1 MLDILNSTSHVVQL
15 LIALSLAIVLFV
27 AAFSGYGRAL
37 FLGLLVMIPFQ
48 PIDSKYGS
56 LNMVLTWLVGFSV
69 WLDSLRHRSAGNG
82 IPPMIWQ
89 FGLLAMVFFLSVALA
104 PSAFLKKYLIHSIV
118 IGSNVVLFYLSY
130 WYVRNE
136 RDLETFFRALIISN
150 VLVALYT
157 GLQMIIGFGTF
168 SLGGIQELSLIQNR
182 ADQRLSGPFQAV
194 GITAEYLVIQS
205 LILVHYMV
213 QTGRL
218 RRLGIVLLTVNFAL
232 MVGTGN
238 RGGFLVAIG
247 ALFLFLYHYRRYI
260 GQRGVVLAFVG
271 FFVFGGLASFVMVK
285 FTDFDVLFSR
295 LAGTELEGG
304 VIPEDRLGW
313 ATVVD
318 YIKGRPV
325 LGHGPRI
332 VLPEE
337 YAAPTLNW
345 WPRNSITFYP
355 HNLYLYILYTTG
367 FVGLAAYAV
376 WALSYWRS
384 LSALRRRWD
393 DSRYRLAK
401 GLPTLGLI
409 IFVVF
414 LVDQYKVEF
423 LRYYFLDYQQFL
435 ASLFAMFLALRK
447 VDANTRRAAAVA
459 ARSSVAG

>member
-1 MLDILNSTSHVVQL
+1 MLSLLDSTSHVIQL
-15 LIALSLAIVLFV
+15 LAALSLAIVLFV
-27 AAFSGYGRAL
+27 AAFSGYGRVL
-37 FLGLLVMIPFQ
+37 FLFLLVMIPFQ

-56 LNMVLTWLVGFSV
+56 VNMVFTWLVGLSV
-69 WLDSLRHRSAGNG
+69 WLDSFRHRSAGYG

-89 FGLLAMVFFLSVALA
+89 FGLLVLVFFMSLALA
-104 PSAFLKKYLIHSIV
+104 PSMFLMKYLIHFIV
-118 IGSNVVLFYLSY
+118 IGSNIVLFYLSY
-130 WYVRNE
+130 WFVRNE
-136 RDLETFFRALIISN
+136 RDLETFFRALILSN

-157 GLQMIIGFGTF
+157 GLQMIVGFDTF
-168 SLGGIQELSLIQNR
+168 SLGGIKELTLTQNR
-182 ADQRLSGPFQAV
+182 ADQRLAGPFNAV

-232 MVGTGN
+232 LVGTGN

-260 GQRGVVLAFVG
+260 GQRGVMLAFVG
-271 FFVFGGLASFVMVK
+271 FFMFGGLASVVMVK
-285 FTDFDVLFSR
+285 FTDFNVLFSR
-295 LAGTELEGG
+295 LVGTELEGG
-304 VIPEDRLGW
+304 IIPEDRLGW
-313 ATVVD
+313 VTVVD
-318 YIKGRPV
+318 YIMDRPV

-332 VLPEE
+332 VRKEE
-337 YAAPTLNW
+337 YDTPPLNW
-345 WPRNSITFYP
+345 PTDIIAFYP

-367 FVGLAAYAV
+367 FVGLAAYAI
-376 WALSYWRS
+376 WGLSYWRS
-384 LSALRRRWD
+384 LDSLRRRWD

-409 IFVVF
+409 IFIVF

-423 LRYYFLDYQQFL
+423 LRYYLLDYQQFL

-447 VDANTRRAAAVA
+447 VDANTRRAAATAARNVA
-459 ARSSVAG
+459 AC